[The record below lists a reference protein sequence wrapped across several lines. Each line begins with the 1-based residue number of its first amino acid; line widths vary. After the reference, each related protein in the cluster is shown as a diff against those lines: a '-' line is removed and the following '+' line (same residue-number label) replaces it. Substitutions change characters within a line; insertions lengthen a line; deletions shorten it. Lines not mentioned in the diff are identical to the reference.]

1 MSKWK
6 LSQRS
11 RDRLVGVHPSLQ
23 ILMKAALEES
33 PLDFGITEGLRTLE
47 TQKLY
52 FENGKSQTMNS
63 KHLKGL
69 AVDIAVYVDGKVTWN
84 LEHYKTVAAHIKK
97 VALDLKIPIVWGGD
111 WKSFI
116 DGPHFEL
123 KL

>member
-1 MSKWK
+1 MSGWK
-6 LSQRS
+6 LSKRS
-11 RDRLVGVHPSLQ
+11 RDKLVGVHPSLQ
-23 ILMKAALEES
+23 ILMKAALETS
-33 PLDFGITEGLRTLE
+33 PLDFGITEGLRTLD

-52 FENGKSQTMNS
+52 FENGKSKTMNS

-69 AVDIAVYVDGKVTWN
+69 AVDIVVFVDGKVTWD

-97 VALDLKIPIVWGGD
+97 VAEELKIPIVWGGD